1 MEGLRILMQIYVL
14 NIQIVTSKLLLVIIS
29 RSLD

>member
-1 MEGLRILMQIYVL
+1 MEGLRIVMQIYVL

-29 RSLD
+29 RNLD

>member
-1 MEGLRILMQIYVL
+1 MKGLRILMQIYVL

-29 RSLD
+29 RTLD